1 MSNETADYSY
11 VCLNSDGV
19 SCAEQCVGLED
30 CSSCGCEVINEDG
43 GGPWGPFM
51 DVLFGL
57 SPIIVLVLVTVK
69 SNPWAT
75 TTSLPFS
82 AFMLFMIRL
91 MYFGSNVILTC
102 GAVVLGLHEALSPI
116 SIICGAMLLFETMET
131 TKCMPYMMREMKAL
145 TDGHPIAEC
154 ML

>member
-1 MSNETADYSY
+1 MSNETVDYVY
-11 VCLNSDGV
+11 VCLNNDGV
-19 SCAEQCVGLED
+19 TCAEQCVGLDD
-30 CSSCGCEVINEDG
+30 CNSCGCQVLNQDG
-43 GGPWGPFM
+43 GGPWGLFM
-51 DVLFGL
+51 DFFLGL
-57 SPIIVLVLVTVK
+57 LPIIVLVYVTIK
-69 SNPWAT
+69 SNPWQT
-75 TTSLPFS
+75 TASLPFS

-116 SIICGAMLLFETMET
+116 SIICGAMLLFETMEV

-145 TDGHPIAEC
+145 TNGHPVSEC